1 MSDQVRHQRIKING
15 IWMHI
20 AEQGTGPLVLL
31 LHGFPQFWYSWRHQM
46 GCLANKGYH
55 VVAPDMRGYG
65 DTDSPV
71 SPTSYTVF
79 HLVGDIIGLIDH
91 FGEQK
96 VLYLSILFI
105 SLSLSKTVWF
115 VQFDKVVVVGADWG
129 AVAAWHLSLFRP
141 DRVKGLVCLCVPFK
155 SRHPAKPTEFFT
167 QTFGDGFYITQFQ
180 VSFLSLSIHACDA
193 YAVHLYGIVLSIGTG
208 KSREGICK
216 I

>member
-96 VLYLSILFI
+96 VLYLSILFF
-105 SLSLSKTVWF
+105 SLSLS
-115 VQFDKVVVVGADWG
+115 
-129 AVAAWHLSLFRP
+129 
-141 DRVKGLVCLCVPFK
+141 
-155 SRHPAKPTEFFT
+155 
-167 QTFGDGFYITQFQ
+167 
-180 VSFLSLSIHACDA
+180 LSLSLKLFGLCN
-193 YAVHLYGIVLSIGTG
+193 LTRWLW
-208 KSREGICK
+208 
-216 I
+216 